1 MTEQDAGGGGFLAE
15 LRRRNVFKVA
25 MVYLIASW
33 VLIQVAE
40 TTFPALKLP
49 DWTVTFVVLLLALL
63 FPIALIFAWAFELT
77 PEGLKRSGA
86 VAPEESVTTLTGQRI
101 NQLIIAGLIV
111 AVIVLVATHRGIEFG
126 DERGREGASAS
137 IAVLPFINMSNDPG
151 NEYFSDGLS
160 EELLNTLAQVDG
172 LRVAARTSSFH
183 FKNTT
188 EDLREVAR
196 KLGVDNVLEGSVR
209 KSGNRIRATAQLVK
223 ADDGFHLWSQTFDYE
238 IDDVFRIQDEI
249 ALAVVDAL
257 KVNLLGEERERLTQR
272 ATTSVEAHNLYL
284 RGRQFLHRRTLQ
296 SLQQAQRMFERAIQ
310 EDPAFA
316 LAYSGLS
323 DSIQLLAIN
332 HGVISPRD
340 AEAQSR
346 PLLERAVELD
356 PRSAEVWASIGLMEM
371 QQRNTKAAEDALKKA
386 IELNPSYASGYLWYA
401 SLRSGPPFDDEE
413 GALELYRK
421 VLTIDPLSRVA
432 QQNVGAML
440 MGLGRIDEA
449 EAEFRRALTLDPDYT
464 APYAGLGNI
473 YQNFRYRLD
482 QAHYWYFE
490 AYERAPA
497 DLGRAVNLPVIYQT
511 LGMHEEFERWTTRLY
526 ERAPSHPLGVALP
539 VWQALVAGDADAA
552 LARFDRVRASGQAAE
567 QVLQQLEC
575 GVMTLAGT
583 PEDALPML
591 REGHPSL
598 FRQPAIVD
606 DTNGTGLEFCAIRG
620 LLATGDTAQ
629 AAAIAAAARDYA
641 ETQITEYPNRQI
653 YLARLAI
660 NLGRE
665 QEAID
670 ALRAG
675 VDAGWLGSF
684 NWALPLR
691 EDPAWAAVAD
701 RPEVVA
707 ISDRIESKL
716 AEQRQAVVAQLAER
730 EVDGPL

>member
-1 MTEQDAGGGGFLAE
+1 MTEQGGGGGFLAE

-25 MVYLIASW
+25 MVYVIASW

-40 TTFPALKLP
+40 TTFPALRLP

-77 PEGLKRSGA
+77 PEGLKRSDA
-86 VAPEESVTTLTGQRI
+86 VAPEESVTTRTGQRI
-101 NQLIIAGLIV
+101 NQLIIAALVV
-111 AVIVLVATHRGIEFG
+111 AVIVLVATHRGIDFT
-126 DERGREGASAS
+126 DEGGGEAASAS

-223 ADDGFHLWSQTFDYE
+223 AEDGFHLWSQTFDYE
-238 IDDVFRIQDEI
+238 VDDVFRIQDEI

-284 RGRQFLHRRTLQ
+284 RGRQSLHRRTLQ
-296 SLQQAQRMFERAIQ
+296 SLEQAQRLFERAVQ
-310 EDPAFA
+310 EDPSFA

-323 DSIQLLAIN
+323 DSIQLLSIN
-332 HGVISPRD
+332 HGVISARD
-340 AEAQSR
+340 ADAQSR

-401 SLRSGPPFDDEE
+401 SLRSGPPFDDDE

-440 MGLGRIDEA
+440 MSLGRIDEA
-449 EAEFRRALTLDPDYT
+449 EAEFRRALTLDPEYT
-464 APYAGLGNI
+464 APYGGLGNI

-482 QAHYWYFE
+482 QAHYWFFE

-497 DLGRAVNLPVIYQT
+497 DLGQAINMPIIYQT
-511 LGMHEEFERWTTRLY
+511 LGMNEEFERWTTRLH
-526 ERAPSHPLGVALP
+526 ERAPTHPLGSALP
-539 VWQALVAGDADAA
+539 VWQALVAGDAAVA
-552 LARFDRVRASGQAAE
+552 LARFERLQASGRAAE
-567 QVLQQLEC
+567 QVLEQLEC
-575 GVMTLAGT
+575 GVMALADT
-583 PEDALPML
+583 PEDALGML
-591 REGHPSL
+591 RRAHPAL
-598 FRQPAIVD
+598 FGQPAVVD
-606 DTNGTGLEFCAIRG
+606 DTNGNSLEFCAIRG
-620 LLATGDTAQ
+620 LMAIGDAEQ

-641 ETQITEYPNRQI
+641 EAQITSDPNRQM
-653 YLARLAI
+653 YLGRLAI

-665 QEAID
+665 QDAID
-670 ALRAG
+670 ALRTA

-691 EDPAWAAVAD
+691 EDPTWAAVAD
-701 RPEVVA
+701 RPEVIE
-707 ISDRIESKL
+707 ISNRIQSKL
-716 AEQRQAVVAQLAER
+716 AAQREAVEAQLAER
-730 EVDGPL
+730 GAAGP